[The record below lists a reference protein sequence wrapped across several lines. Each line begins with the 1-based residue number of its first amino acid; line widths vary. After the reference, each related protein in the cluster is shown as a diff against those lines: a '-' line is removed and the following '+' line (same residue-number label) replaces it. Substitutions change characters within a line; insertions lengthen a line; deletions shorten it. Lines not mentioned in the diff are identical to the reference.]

1 MYLNFDGIQGCTP
14 CRNLDE
20 KSGIGNKY
28 EMKQRI
34 YKFQCLNKC
43 STNKTSCIG
52 INILPFFCLDK
63 ASVISM
69 FIRSNYGNK

>member
-1 MYLNFDGIQGCTP
+1 MCLNFDGIQGCTP

-34 YKFQCLNKC
+34 YKFQFLNKC
-43 STNKTSCIG
+43 STNKRAVLGLKSYP
-52 INILPFFCLDK
+52 LL
-63 ASVISM
+63 S
-69 FIRSNYGNK
+69 